1 MQGVWTNFFEK
12 ILCRNSNVINL
23 STYCIQYAQVQLF
36 SPLTRRGGGGTI
48 AGTPE
53 KGLSP
58 FPGNPGRRRSFLP
71 RHPCLLASAES
82 CRHFQQKKTPGTSPM
97 VKFRAKIY
105 ACCHKPAIKPRRLGC
120 RGKELRRGRGS
131 PKRAKRA
138 LGVPVGW
145 SFPLPAAFAAEKAEF
160 GYFDVSSSLS

>member
-1 MQGVWTNFFEK
+1 MDLRKRCSEATT
-12 ILCRNSNVINL
+12 VINL
-23 STYCIQYAQVQLF
+23 STYCIHYAQVQLF

-71 RHPCLLASAES
+71 RHPHLLASAES
-82 CRHFQQKKTPGTSPM
+82 YGHLQQKKAPGNSPS
-97 VKFRAKIY
+97 VKFRAIIY
-105 ACCHKPAIKPRRLGC
+105 ACCLKLTVKPRRLGC

-160 GYFDVSSSLS
+160 GYFDVSTSLS